1 MKISCKHNLEF
12 FVKNTFMKLF
22 YQKKLSINT
31 MTDKYGVKF
40 FPISLK
46 INVTQVMMTMMDMM
60 IVKKMIK
67 ITILKFIIKALIVN

>member
-31 MTDKYGVKF
+31 MIDKYGVKF